1 MSDRLWLLV
10 DDDPDLAF
18 VVRVL
23 LRRRGDS
30 LLHASYVAEAE
41 RILASESRSLIVLLD
56 VHLPDLSGIDW
67 LRQRPPQQPVAMFV
81 QSQMNDDL
89 ASALEQGATYW
100 MPKEYVIHIEQWN
113 ERLQEIIGLESGSIT
128 FELGESERSV
138 TISKWWELARQALA
152 RPIESSLLA
161 ATFLRALRGTS
172 EEELAAWI
180 VERGK
185 GPVAVPGPAVAATN
199 GRKFLYQIA
208 CVFGMAVAERLQA
221 ALTTR
226 AAPR

>member
-67 LRQRPPQQPVAMFV
+67 LRQRPPQRPVAMFV

-89 ASALEQGATYW
+89 ASALELGATYW
-100 MPKEYVIHIEQWN
+100 MPKEYVTQQEKWN
-113 ERLQEIIGLESGSIT
+113 ERLDEIIQLEAGTIQNK
-128 FELGESERSV
+128 LVESEPSL
-138 TISKWWELARQALA
+138 TISSWWDLTRRVLAQ
-152 RPIESSLLA
+152 PVEPSLLA
-161 ATFLRALRGTS
+161 ACFLRALRGTS
-172 EEELAAWI
+172 EEELSAWI
-180 VERGK
+180 SERGR
-185 GPVAVPGPAVAATN
+185 GRVSVPGPVVAATN

-208 CVFGMAVAERLQA
+208 CVFGLAVAERLQT
-221 ALTTR
+221 ALTSGS
-226 AAPR
+226 AAR